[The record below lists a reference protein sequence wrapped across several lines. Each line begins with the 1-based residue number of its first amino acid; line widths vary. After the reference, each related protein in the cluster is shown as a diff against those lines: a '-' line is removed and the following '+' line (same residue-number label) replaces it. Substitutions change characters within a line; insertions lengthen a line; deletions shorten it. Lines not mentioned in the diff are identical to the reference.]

1 MLRNTG
7 VSPSLSSVLELAL
20 ELTHQAPGLEVVRI
34 AREASRFVTV
44 DLVVALPGGGVGI
57 VGEALRL
64 VVRPIDL
71 RVQLFED
78 RLDLLLES
86 LIEAVAGVQAVV
98 ELHLVR
104 AQRRVVVEDG
114 QCLTLVGETSI
125 AHTLFTEPARVSGG
139 VPHQFLEVM
148 DFMISFRFNQSD
160 TERAGRTMTLTK
172 PALRSSLGNVH
183 FKQAAWVAFNSPG
196 FHEIDVMAL
205 VRRWKADGHL
215 SAVMKDASGPRAKEV
230 LERKAQEHKVSLL
243 H

>member
-1 MLRNTG
+1 M
-7 VSPSLSSVLELAL
+7 
-20 ELTHQAPGLEVVRI
+20 
-34 AREASRFVTV
+34 
-44 DLVVALPGGGVGI
+44 
-57 VGEALRL
+57 
-64 VVRPIDL
+64 
-71 RVQLFED
+71 
-78 RLDLLLES
+78 
-86 LIEAVAGVQAVV
+86 
-98 ELHLVR
+98 
-104 AQRRVVVEDG
+104 
-114 QCLTLVGETSI
+114 
-125 AHTLFTEPARVSGG
+125 
-139 VPHQFLEVM
+139 PHQFLEVM